1 MSDKTLSPLLMKV
14 RKAVLA
20 RGPSGIKGLFLKE
33 YKIKFCIHKYFLKNK
48 FSNYK
53 STQPYMERIR

>member
-33 YKIKFCIHKYFLKNK
+33 YKIKFCLHKFFLKNK
-48 FSNYK
+48 FSN
-53 STQPYMERIR
+53 